1 MHFIS
6 NIITKIN
13 SYRLVQPI
21 CLGGFVGYF
30 AQTEG
35 VDITL
40 NDAYWY
46 ASGIV
51 FSTAFMIITFHP
63 FILFIFKTA
72 CKVRVACSGLIY
84 QKTLRLLKSSTEEG
98 QSGKIINLLSN
109 DLAKFDI
116 GLAFLHD
123 VWKGPLEALAFFVV
137 IYIEIG
143 ISAVAGMAFLFS
155 FVPLQGK
162 NDFHVRTS
170 RIQSPDFHLY

>member
-1 MHFIS
+1 MD
-6 NIITKIN
+6 
-13 SYRLVQPI
+13 V
-21 CLGGFVGYF
+21 
-30 AQTEG
+30 
-35 VDITL
+35 TL

-63 FILFIFKTA
+63 FILYIFKTS

-84 QKTLRLLKSSTEEG
+84 QKTLRLLKSSAEEG
-98 QSGKIINLLSN
+98 QNGKIINLLSS

-123 VWKGPLEALAFFVV
+123 VWKGPLEALVFFVV

-143 ISAVAGMAFLFS
+143 IAAVAGMAFLAS
-155 FVPLQGK
+155 FIPLQGK
-162 NDFHVRTS
+162 SVFNFKLLDT
-170 RIQSPDFHLY
+170 